1 VSVESVLHK
10 LIDVVHGGSGN
21 AHIAME
27 LHQEVDEKDDPKPD
41 VPNAEKE
48 GE

>member
-1 VSVESVLHK
+1 MSVESVLHK
-10 LIDVVHGGSGN
+10 LIDSVHGSSGN

-27 LHQEVDEKDDPKPD
+27 LHQEVDDPDTPKD
-41 VPNAEKE
+41 VPDAEKE

>member
-1 VSVESVLHK
+1 VSVKSVLHK
-10 LIDVVHGGSGN
+10 LIDDVHGGSGR
-21 AHIAME
+21 IATNLE

>member
-10 LIDVVHGGSGN
+10 LIDVVHGGTGN
-21 AHIAME
+21 AHIALE
-27 LHQEVDEKDDPKPD
+27 LHQEVDEPDSPKD
-41 VPNAEKE
+41 VPDSEKE